1 MAYLVF
7 FGLPAA
13 LLILGFPIFLILL
26 VTSIVA
32 VLTVADVPTE
42 AIQTSM
48 FGSLDNF
55 PLLMPQRMVPL
66 GYSLMGLLVAMRLL
80 TRSRRGSPS
89 RAEASQ

>member
-32 VLTVADVPTE
+32 VLTVADVQGIVYIRT
-42 AIQTSM
+42 
-48 FGSLDNF
+48 
-55 PLLMPQRMVPL
+55 
-66 GYSLMGLLVAMRLL
+66 LVTGGKGNQAGKSIDTIANTGQYL
-80 TRSRRGSPS
+80 
-89 RAEASQ
+89 